1 MQRFFFLLIPIL
13 MAIMVFFFYGEAFPE
28 KSYNRLIHEKSPY
41 LLQHKNNPI
50 HWYAWGEEALQASQD
65 QNKPIFLSIGYSTCH
80 WCHVLEKESFEDEE
94 VAALLNENFICI
106 KVDRE
111 EHPDV
116 DQFYINVVEAMTGK
130 GGWPLTVIMTPE
142 KTPVFGGT
150 YFPKTQ
156 LIQIIDALGSAWK
169 DQPEKIK
176 LVSST
181 VRKFIEAGDRI
192 STQKVTL
199 DETMMKDFYKKF
211 VISYDEVNGGFGLA
225 PKFPPTMKL
234 RLLLRIAQRTGDKHA
249 IKMMASTLKHMAR
262 GGIYDHLA
270 GGFHRYSTDDIWL
283 VPHFEKM
290 LYDQAAMTMVYLE
303 GYQVTENEVFESV
316 VRGVLDYV
324 LKDMTS
330 PKGGFYSAED
340 ADSEGEEGTYYVWS
354 DADLRKLLTLEEYQ
368 KAYKIFGITSGGN
381 FEETGKNILHLNKE
395 ISWETSNSADVKIL
409 KDKLLRIREKRER
422 PFKDDKVLTA
432 WNGLMIS
439 ALAKAAQVLQDEEYL
454 KAAQNSAQF
463 IKENLYEKGKL
474 GRRFRDGEAKFTA
487 SLDDY
492 AYLIQGLVD
501 LYESDFDEK
510 WLSWANELQKKQDEI
525 FWDKETGGYYFSE
538 EGSLLPGRNK
548 RFDDNARPNSNAVS
562 ALNLLRLFNFTLHQP
577 YREKAKTIFTLAGEM
592 MGRAHNAFAQMFIA
606 LDFYL
611 DRSKEV
617 VVVGPKL
624 SKDKDAIIQMLR
636 DEFIPNKTLGYIA
649 PDTKSSF
656 PVFENKTTIDGQT
669 IVYVCENNICKFPT
683 EDLSKA
689 LQLLRENKKYSLN

>member
-1 MQRFFFLLIPIL
+1 M
-13 MAIMVFFFYGEAFPE
+13 
-28 KSYNRLIHEKSPY
+28 
-41 LLQHKNNPI
+41 
-50 HWYAWGEEALQASQD
+50 
-65 QNKPIFLSIGYSTCH
+65 
-80 WCHVLEKESFEDEE
+80 
-94 VAALLNENFICI
+94 NENFICI

-150 YFPKTQ
+150 YFPKAQ

-192 STQKVTL
+192 STQTVTL

-290 LYDQAAMTMVYLE
+290 LYDQAALTMVYLE
-303 GYQVTENEVFESV
+303 GYQVTGNEVFKSV

-324 LKDMTS
+324 LKDMTG

-354 DADLRKLLTLEEYQ
+354 DAELRNLLTLEEYQ

-395 ISWETSNSADVKIL
+395 ISWARSNSADVKAL
-409 KDKLLRIREKRER
+409 KDKLLRVREKRER

-463 IKENLYEKGKL
+463 IKENLYEKGRL
-474 GRRFRDGEAKFTA
+474 GRRFREGEAKFTS

-492 AYLIQGLVD
+492 AYLIQGLID
-501 LYESDFDEK
+501 LYESDFDEQ

-525 FWDKETGGYYFSE
+525 FWDKKTGGYYFSE
-538 EGSLLPGRNK
+538 EGGLLPGRNK

-592 MGRAHNAFAQMFIA
+592 MSRSHNAFAQMFIA

-624 SKDKDAIIQMLR
+624 SKDKDTIIQMLR
-636 DEFIPNKTLGYIA
+636 NEFIPNKTLGYIA
-649 PDTKSSF
+649 PNKKSSF
-656 PVFENKTTIDGQT
+656 PVFENKTTIDGRT

-689 LQLLRENKKYSLN
+689 FQLLRDNKKYSLN

>member
-41 LLQHKNNPI
+41 LLQHKSNPI

-150 YFPKTQ
+150 YFPKAQ

-192 STQKVTL
+192 STQTVTL
-199 DETMMKDFYKKF
+199 DEKMMKDFYKKF

-249 IKMMASTLKHMAR
+249 IKMVASTLKHMAR

-290 LYDQAAMTMVYLE
+290 LYDQATLTMVYLE
-303 GYQVTENEVFESV
+303 GYQVTGNKVFESV

-324 LKDMTS
+324 LKDMTG

-354 DADLRKLLTLEEYQ
+354 DAELRNLLTLEEYQ
-368 KAYKIFGITSGGN
+368 EVYKIFGVTSGGN

-395 ISWETSNSADVKIL
+395 ISWASSNSVDVKAL
-409 KDKLLRIREKRER
+409 KEKLLRIREKRER

-439 ALAKAAQVLQDEEYL
+439 ALAKAAQVLQDDEYL

-463 IKENLYEKGKL
+463 IKENLYEKGRL
-474 GRRFRDGEAKFTA
+474 GRRFREGEAKFTS

-492 AYLIQGLVD
+492 AYLVQGLID
-501 LYESDFDEK
+501 LYESDFDEQ

-525 FWDKETGGYYFSE
+525 FWDKKTGGYYFSE
-538 EGSLLPGRNK
+538 EASLLPVRNK

-592 MGRAHNAFAQMFIA
+592 MSRSHNAFAQMFIA

-624 SKDKDAIIQMLR
+624 SKDKDAIIQMLH

-649 PDTKSSF
+649 PNKKSSF
-656 PVFENKTTIDGQT
+656 PVFENKTNIAGRT

-683 EDLSKA
+683 EDLSKV
-689 LQLLRENKKYSLN
+689 LKLLRDNKKYSLN

>member
-41 LLQHKNNPI
+41 LLQHKKNPI

-94 VAALLNENFICI
+94 VSALLNENFICI

-150 YFPKTQ
+150 YFPKAQ
-156 LIQIIDALGSAWK
+156 LIQIIDALGYAWK
-169 DQPEKIK
+169 HQPEKIK

-192 STQKVTL
+192 STQTVTL

-234 RLLLRIAQRTGDKHA
+234 RLLLRIAQRTGDQHA

-303 GYQVTENEVFESV
+303 GYQVTGNKVFESV

-324 LKDMTS
+324 LKDLTG

-354 DADLRKLLTLEEYQ
+354 DAELRKLLTLEEYQ
-368 KAYKIFGITSGGN
+368 EVYKIFGVTSGGN

-395 ISWETSNSADVKIL
+395 ISWASSNSADIKAL

-463 IKENLYEKGKL
+463 IKENLYEKERL
-474 GRRFRDGEAKFTA
+474 GRRFREGEAKFTA

-492 AYLIQGLVD
+492 AYLIQGLID
-501 LYESDFDEK
+501 LYESDFDEQ

-525 FWDKETGGYYFSE
+525 FWDKKTGGYYFSE
-538 EGSLLPGRNK
+538 EGGLLPGRNK

-592 MGRAHNAFAQMFIA
+592 MSRSHNAFAQMFIA

-624 SKDKDAIIQMLR
+624 SKDKDTIIQMLR
-636 DEFIPNKTLGYIA
+636 NEFIPNKTLGYIA
-649 PDTKSSF
+649 PNKKSSF
-656 PVFENKTTIDGQT
+656 PVFENKTTIDGRT

-689 LQLLRENKKYSLN
+689 FQLLRDNKKYSLN

>member
-41 LLQHKNNPI
+41 LLQHKSNPI

-150 YFPKTQ
+150 YFPKAQ

-192 STQKVTL
+192 STQTVTL
-199 DETMMKDFYKKF
+199 DEKMMKDFYKKF

-290 LYDQAAMTMVYLE
+290 LYDQAALTMVYLE
-303 GYQVTENEVFESV
+303 GYQVTGNKIFESV

-324 LKDMTS
+324 LKDMTG

-354 DADLRKLLTLEEYQ
+354 DAELRKLLTLEEYQ
-368 KAYKIFGITSGGN
+368 KVYKIFGVTSGGN

-395 ISWETSNSADVKIL
+395 ISWASSNSVDVKAL
-409 KDKLLRIREKRER
+409 KEKLLRIREKRER

-439 ALAKAAQVLQDEEYL
+439 ALAKAAQVLQDDEYL

-463 IKENLYEKGKL
+463 IKENLYEKGRL
-474 GRRFRDGEAKFTA
+474 GRRFREGEAKFTS

-492 AYLIQGLVD
+492 AYLVQGLID
-501 LYESDFDEK
+501 LYESDFDEQ

-525 FWDKETGGYYFSE
+525 FWDKKTGGYYFSE
-538 EGSLLPGRNK
+538 EASLLPVRNK

-577 YREKAKTIFTLAGEM
+577 YREKAKTIFILAGEM
-592 MGRAHNAFAQMFIA
+592 MSRSHNAFAQMFIA

-624 SKDKDAIIQMLR
+624 SKDKDAIIQMLH

-649 PDTKSSF
+649 PNKKSSF
-656 PVFENKTTIDGQT
+656 PVFENKTNIAGRT

-683 EDLSKA
+683 EDLSKV
-689 LQLLRENKKYSLN
+689 LKLLRDNKKYSLN

>member
-41 LLQHKNNPI
+41 LLQHKSNPI

-150 YFPKTQ
+150 YFPKAQ

-192 STQKVTL
+192 STQAVTL
-199 DETMMKDFYKKF
+199 DEKMMKDFYKKF

-290 LYDQAAMTMVYLE
+290 LYDQAALTMVYLE
-303 GYQVTENEVFESV
+303 GYQVTGNKVFESV

-324 LKDMTS
+324 LKDMTD

-354 DADLRKLLTLEEYQ
+354 DAELRKLLTLEEYQ
-368 KAYKIFGITSGGN
+368 KVYKIFGVTSGGN

-395 ISWETSNSADVKIL
+395 ISWASSNSVDVKAL
-409 KDKLLRIREKRER
+409 KEKLLRIREKRER

-439 ALAKAAQVLQDEEYL
+439 ALAKAAQVLQDDEYL

-463 IKENLYEKGKL
+463 IKENLYEKGRL
-474 GRRFRDGEAKFTA
+474 GRRFREGEAKFTS

-492 AYLIQGLVD
+492 AYLVQGLID
-501 LYESDFDEK
+501 LYESDFDEQ

-525 FWDKETGGYYFSE
+525 FWDKKTGGYYFSE
-538 EGSLLPGRNK
+538 EASLLPVRNK

-577 YREKAKTIFTLAGEM
+577 YREKAKTIFILAGEM
-592 MGRAHNAFAQMFIA
+592 MSRSHNAFAQMFIA

-624 SKDKDAIIQMLR
+624 SKDKDAIIQMLH

-649 PDTKSSF
+649 PNKKSSF
-656 PVFENKTTIDGQT
+656 PVFENKTNIAGRT

-683 EDLSKA
+683 EDLSKV
-689 LQLLRENKKYSLN
+689 LKLLRDNKKYSLN